1 MSPQE
6 AAESIIVSETGAAAA
21 SSGFWATFRE
31 ALSGVHRDLTEL
43 NLRRAIVL
51 LAIPM
56 ILEMLME
63 SLFGIVDMFFVAR
76 LGVDSLATV
85 ALTESCL
92 VLVFGIAMGLS
103 MATTAFVARRIG
115 EKDPAGAAVAAV
127 QAIAVG
133 LLLSVI
139 VGAAGILFAPDLL
152 ALMGASPSVVAIG
165 TNYTR
170 ILLGGSVVIFLLF
183 LINAIFRGAGDPA
196 LAMRAL
202 WLANLINIVLDPCLI
217 NGWGPFPR
225 LNVMG
230 ASVATT
236 TGRGLGVLFQL
247 WMLFGGKSRVRV
259 FAHQLRINL
268 EVLWKLLRVSFT
280 GILQFLIATA
290 SWTGLV
296 RICASFGSVP
306 VAGYTVAIKIFMFVI
321 LPSWGLSNSAA
332 TLVGQNLGAGKPDRA
347 ERAVYQTGR
356 YTMYY
361 MGSIAI
367 LFLIFA
373 RPLAAFFTSDIAVQ
387 TVAADCLRF
396 ISVGNI
402 CYAWGMVL
410 VQAFNGAGDTR
421 TPSLINFFCY
431 WCFQIP
437 LAWTLAIVLHFGPRG
452 VFVAIPSA
460 ETAMTI
466 SSLFLFRRGNWK
478 KKTI

>member
-1 MSPQE
+1 MSPQQ
-6 AAESIIVSETGAAAA
+6 AAESISVAPSRPGV
-21 SSGFWATFRE
+21 FATIRE
-31 ALSGVHRDLTEL
+31 ALSGVQLDLTEL

-63 SLFGIVDMFFVAR
+63 SLFGVVDMFFVAR

-133 LLLSVI
+133 LLLAVV
-139 VGAAGILFAPDLL
+139 VGAAGILYAPNLL
-152 ALMGASPSVVAIG
+152 AIMGASPSVIQIG
-165 TNYTR
+165 STYTR
-170 ILLGGSVVIFLLF
+170 ILLGGSVTIFLLF
-183 LINAIFRGAGDPA
+183 LINAIFRGAGDAA

-202 WLANLINIVLDPCLI
+202 WFANLINIVLDPCLI

-236 TGRGLGVLFQL
+236 TGRGLGVVFQL
-247 WMLFGGKSRVRV
+247 WMLFGGKSRIRV
-259 FAHQLRINL
+259 YLHQLRINVA
-268 EVLWKLLRVSFT
+268 VLWKLLRVSFT

-332 TLVGQNLGAGKPDRA
+332 TLVGQNLGAKKPDRA
-347 ERAVYQTGR
+347 EKAVYRTGR
-356 YTMYY
+356 YATYY

-373 RPLAAFFTSDIAVQ
+373 HPLAAFFTSDPSVQ
-387 TVAADCLRF
+387 TVAANCLRF

-437 LAWTLAIVLHFGPRG
+437 LAWTLAIGLHIGPRG
-452 VFVAIPSA
+452 VFAAIPSA
-460 ETAMTI
+460 ETLMTI
-466 SSLFLFRRGNWK
+466 CSLILFRRGGWK

>member
-1 MSPQE
+1 LQQDAVQSAPL
-6 AAESIIVSETGAAAA
+6 AAPGIL
-21 SSGFWATFRE
+21 ATIRE
-31 ALSGVHRDLTEL
+31 ALAGSRHDLTAG
-43 NLRRAIVL
+43 NLKRGIIL

-63 SLFGIVDMFFVAR
+63 SLFGVVDMFFVAR

-115 EKDPAGAAVAAV
+115 EKDAEGAAVAAV

-133 LLLSVI
+133 LLLSI
-139 VGAAGILFAPDLL
+139 LVGAAGIFYAPNLL
-152 ALMGASPSVVAIG
+152 AIMGATPSVVAIG
-165 TNYTR
+165 TTYTR
-170 ILLGGSVVIFLLF
+170 ILLGGSVTIFLLF
-183 LINAIFRGAGDPA
+183 LINAIFRGAGDAA

-202 WLANLINIVLDPCLI
+202 WFANLINIVLDPCLI

-236 TGRGLGVLFQL
+236 TGRGLGVVFQL
-247 WMLFGGKSRVRV
+247 WMLFGGISRIRV
-259 FAHQLRINL
+259 YAHQVRINFAI
-268 EVLWKLLRVSFT
+268 LWRLLRVSFT

-296 RICASFGSVP
+296 RLCASFGSVP

-321 LPSWGLSNSAA
+321 LPCWGLSNAAA
-332 TLVGQNLGAGKPDRA
+332 TLVGQNLGARKPERA
-347 ERAVYQTGR
+347 EQAVYQTAR
-356 YTMYY
+356 YTSYY
-361 MGSIAI
+361 MGTLAV
-367 LFLIFA
+367 LFLLFA
-373 RPLAAFFTSDIAVQ
+373 HQLVAFFSSDPEVQ
-387 TVAADCLRF
+387 RVAADCLRF
-396 ISVGNI
+396 ISVGNL

-421 TPSLINFFCY
+421 TPSLINFCCY

-437 LAWTLAIVLHFGPRG
+437 LAWTLASLLHWGPRG
-452 VFVAIPSA
+452 VFVAIPAA

-466 SSLFLFRRGNWK
+466 SSFILFRTGKWK
-478 KKTI
+478 KKMI

>member
-1 MSPQE
+1 MQE
-6 AAESIIVSETGAAAA
+6 SVQSAPAPKTGIAAIFSIA
-21 SSGFWATFRE
+21 RE
-31 ALSGVHRDLTEL
+31 ALSGSQRDLTEG
-43 NLRRAIVL
+43 NLSRAIVI

-56 ILEMLME
+56 ILEMVME

-115 EKDPAGAAVAAV
+115 EKDPEGASIAAV
-127 QAIAVG
+127 QAIALG
-133 LLLSVI
+133 LLLAI
-139 VGAAGILFAPDLL
+139 MVGAAGIFFAPNLL
-152 ALMGASPSVVAIG
+152 GIMGATPSVIRIG
-165 TNYTR
+165 TRYTR
-170 ILLGGSVVIFLLF
+170 ILLGGSVTIFLLF
-183 LINAIFRGAGDPA
+183 LINAIFRGAGDAA

-217 NGWGPFPR
+217 NGWGPFPK

-230 ASVATT
+230 AAVATT

-247 WMLFGGKSRVRV
+247 WILFGGKSRIRIH
-259 FAHQLRINL
+259 ARQLRVNAAI
-268 EVLWKLLRVSFT
+268 LWRLLRVSST

-290 SWTGLV
+290 SWAGLV
-296 RICASFGSVP
+296 RLCATFGTIP

-332 TLVGQNLGAGKPDRA
+332 TLVGQNLGAGKPWRA
-347 ERAVYQTGR
+347 EKAVYQTGR
-356 YTMYY
+356 YAMAY

-367 LFLIFA
+367 VFLVFA
-373 RPLAAFFTSDIAVQ
+373 RPLVAFFTSDRAVQ
-387 TVAADCLRF
+387 DVAADCLRF

-421 TPSLINFFCY
+421 TPSIVNLFCY

-437 LAWTLAIVLHFGPRG
+437 LAWTLAVTFHRGPRG
-452 VFVAIPSA
+452 VFAAIPSA
-460 ETAMTI
+460 EALMTV
-466 SSLFLFRRGNWK
+466 SSLILFRRGSWK
-478 KKTI
+478 KKMI

>member
-1 MSPQE
+1 VQE
-6 AAESIIVSETGAAAA
+6 AVQSA
-21 SSGFWATFRE
+21 SVPGSGFIATIRE
-31 ALSGVHRDLTEL
+31 ALAGSQRDLTEG
-43 NLRRAIVL
+43 NLKRAIVV

-115 EKDPAGAAVAAV
+115 EKDPEGASIAAV

-133 LLLSVI
+133 LVLAAI
-139 VGAAGILFAPDLL
+139 VGVAGVFYAPDLL
-152 ALMGASPSVVAIG
+152 GLMGATPSVIRIG
-165 TNYTR
+165 STYTR
-170 ILLGGSVVIFLLF
+170 ILLGGSVTIFLLF
-183 LINAIFRGAGDPA
+183 LINAIFRGAGDAA
-196 LAMRAL
+196 LAMRSL
-202 WLANLINIVLDPCLI
+202 WFANLINIVLDPCLI

-247 WMLFGGKSRVRV
+247 WMLFGGKSRIRV
-259 FAHQLRINL
+259 HARQLRIN
-268 EVLWKLLRVSFT
+268 VGILWRLLRVSFT

-296 RICASFGSVP
+296 RLCATFGSVP

-332 TLVGQNLGAGKPDRA
+332 TLVGQNLGARKPQRA
-347 ERAVYQTGR
+347 EAAVYQTGR
-356 YTMYY
+356 YTMIY
-361 MGSIAI
+361 MGSIAVV
-367 LFLIFA
+367 FLVFA
-373 RPLAAFFTSDIAVQ
+373 RQLAAFFTSDPAVQ
-387 TVAADCLRF
+387 DVAAGCLRF

-421 TPSLINFFCY
+421 TPSLINLCCY
-431 WCFQIP
+431 WFFQIP
-437 LAWTLAIVLHFGPRG
+437 LAWTLAVVLHWGPPG
-452 VFVAIPSA
+452 VFAAIPTA

-466 SSLFLFRRGNWK
+466 SSLILFRRGAWK
-478 KKTI
+478 QKMI

>member
-1 MSPQE
+1 LQHDAVQP
-6 AAESIIVSETGAAAA
+6 APLAT
-21 SSGFWATFRE
+21 SSSFLTTIRE
-31 ALSGVHRDLTEL
+31 ALSGAHHDLTSL

-115 EKDPAGAAVAAV
+115 EKDPEGAAIAAV

-133 LLLSVI
+133 LLLSIAVA
-139 VGAAGILFAPDLL
+139 AAGIFYAPNLL
-152 ALMGASPSVVAIG
+152 ELMGAQPSVVAIG
-165 TNYTR
+165 TTYTR
-170 ILLGGSVVIFLLF
+170 ILLGGSVTIFLLF
-183 LINAIFRGAGDPA
+183 LINAIFRGAGDAA

-202 WLANLINIVLDPCLI
+202 WFANLINIVLDPCLI

-225 LNVMG
+225 LNVVG

-247 WMLFGGKSRVRV
+247 WMLFGGMSRVRV
-259 FAHQLRINL
+259 YAHQVRINL
-268 EVLWKLLRVSFT
+268 EILWKLLRVSFT

-296 RICASFGSVP
+296 RLCAAYGSVS

-321 LPSWGLSNSAA
+321 LPCWGLSNAAA
-332 TLVGQNLGAGKPDRA
+332 TLVGQNLGARKPERA
-347 ERAVYQTGR
+347 ERAVYQTAA
-356 YTMYY
+356 YTSYY
-361 MGSIAI
+361 MGTLAV
-367 LFLIFA
+367 LFLVFA
-373 RPLAAFFTSDIAVQ
+373 HQLVAFFSSDPEVQ
-387 TVAADCLRF
+387 RVAADCLRF
-396 ISVGNI
+396 ISVGNL

-410 VQAFNGAGDTR
+410 VQAFNGAGDTK

-437 LAWTLAIVLHFGPRG
+437 LAFILSSVLHWGPRG
-452 VFVAIPSA
+452 VFAAIPSA

-466 SSLFLFRRGNWK
+466 SSFILFRSGKWK
-478 KKTI
+478 NKTI

>member
-6 AAESIIVSETGAAAA
+6 AAESIPIADSGSEASTGVL
-21 SSGFWATFRE
+21 ATIRE
-31 ALSGVHRDLTEL
+31 ALSGAHRDLTEL

-92 VLVFGIAMGLS
+92 VMVFGIAMGLS

-115 EKDPAGAAVAAV
+115 EKDPSGAAVAAV

-133 LLLSVI
+133 LLLSVL
-139 VGAAGILFAPDLL
+139 VGAAGILYAPNLL
-152 ALMGASPSVVAIG
+152 ALMGATPSVIALG
-165 TNYTR
+165 STYTR
-170 ILLGGSVVIFLLF
+170 ILLGGSVTIFLLF
-183 LINAIFRGAGDPA
+183 LINAIFRGAGDAA

-202 WLANLINIVLDPCLI
+202 WFANLINIVLDPCLI

-259 FAHQLRINL
+259 FANQLRVNL

-332 TLVGQNLGAGKPDRA
+332 TLVGQNLGAKKPERA
-347 ERAVYQTGR
+347 EKAVYQTGR
-356 YTMYY
+356 YAMYY

-367 LFLIFA
+367 VFLIFA
-373 RPLAAFFTSDIAVQ
+373 RQLAAFFTSDPAVQ
-387 TVAADCLRF
+387 TVAANCLRF

-421 TPSLINFFCY
+421 TPSLINLFCY

-437 LAWTLAIVLHFGPRG
+437 LAWTLASVLHWGPPG
-452 VFVAIPSA
+452 VFAAIPSA

-466 SSLFLFRRGNWK
+466 SSLILFRGGAWK
-478 KKTI
+478 KKMI

>member
-1 MSPQE
+1 MQE
-6 AAESIIVSETGAAAA
+6 ALQSASVSSHGVL
-21 SSGFWATFRE
+21 ATIRE
-31 ALSGVHRDLTEL
+31 ALSGSQRDLTKG
-43 NLRRAIVL
+43 NLKRAIVL

-63 SLFGIVDMFFVAR
+63 SLFGVVDMFFVAR

-103 MATTAFVARRIG
+103 MATTAFIARRIG
-115 EKDPAGAAVAAV
+115 EKDPEGAAVAAV

-133 LLLSVI
+133 LLLSILVS
-139 VGAAGILFAPDLL
+139 AAGIIYAPNLL
-152 ALMGASPSVVAIG
+152 GIMGASPSVIRIG
-165 TNYTR
+165 ATYTR
-170 ILLGGSVVIFLLF
+170 ILLGGSATIFLLF
-183 LINAIFRGAGDPA
+183 LINAIFRGAGDAA

-217 NGWGPFPR
+217 NGWGPFPK

-230 ASVATT
+230 AAVATT
-236 TGRGLGVLFQL
+236 TGRGLGVCFQMWL
-247 WMLFGGKSRVRV
+247 LFGGHSRIRVHLHQVR
-259 FAHQLRINL
+259 LNL
-268 EVLWKLLRVSFT
+268 EILWRLLKVSFT

-296 RICASFGSVP
+296 RLCATFGTIP

-332 TLVGQNLGAGKPDRA
+332 TLVGQNLGAGKPERA
-347 ERAVYQTGR
+347 EKAVYQTGR
-356 YTMYY
+356 YTTWY

-367 LFLIFA
+367 VFLLFA
-373 RPLAAFFTSDIAVQ
+373 HSLAAFFTPDPAVQ
-387 TVAADCLRF
+387 AVATDCLRF

-421 TPSLINFFCY
+421 TPSMINFFCY

-437 LAWTLAIVLHFGPRG
+437 LAWTLAVGLHWGPLG
-452 VFVAIPSA
+452 VFAAIPSA
-460 ETAMTI
+460 ETATTI
-466 SSLFLFRRGNWK
+466 ASLVLFRRGAWK
-478 KKTI
+478 KKMI